1 MTQSQLNLAV
11 ASRTGESLATVRSI
25 GFSTLKALRARLE
38 PDDIALRLECPFC
51 RAPID
56 LARARSSLA
65 ACDACDT
72 EFEYDEREV
81 FVGVSRSVSQAGS

>member
-11 ASRTGESLATVRSI
+11 ANRTRESLATVRSI
-25 GFSTLKALRARLE
+25 GFSALKALSASHE

-56 LARARSSLA
+56 LAGARRSLA
-65 ACDACDT
+65 ECDACDI
-72 EFEYDEREV
+72 EFEYDEQEV
-81 FVGVSRSVSQAGS
+81 FVGVARSVSQAGS